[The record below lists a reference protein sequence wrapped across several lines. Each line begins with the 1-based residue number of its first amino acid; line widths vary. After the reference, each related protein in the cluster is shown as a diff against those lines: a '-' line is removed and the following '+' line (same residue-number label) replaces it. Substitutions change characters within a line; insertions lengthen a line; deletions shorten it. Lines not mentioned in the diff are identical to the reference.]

1 MLQEIAARF
10 KVSTTMNIV
19 GIGYIVA
26 GEIING
32 HVDIGYTIRFDITNV
47 YRIDAVEAI
56 DYVSAQYSETALILE
71 PLDDSSAANL
81 LSLNSGQIVQITSN
95 KEA

>member
-10 KVSTTMNIV
+10 KVSKTMNIV

-26 GEIING
+26 GEITNG
-32 HVDIGYTIRFDITNV
+32 HVKIGYTIRFDITNV
-47 YRIDAVEAI
+47 YRINAVEAI
-56 DYVSAQYSETALILE
+56 DYISAQYSETALILE
-71 PLDDSSAANL
+71 PLNDSSAALL
-81 LSLNSGQIVQITSN
+81 LSLQPGQIIQITAN

>member
-1 MLQEIAARF
+1 MLQEIAASF
-10 KVSTTMNIV
+10 KVSKTMNIV

-32 HVDIGYTIRFDITNV
+32 HVDIGYTVQLYNTDT

-56 DYVSAQYSETALILE
+56 DYASAQYSETALILE
-71 PLDDSSAANL
+71 PLDDRSAANL
-81 LSLNSGQIVQITSN
+81 LSLNSGQIIQITSN